1 MPKSHFKQKPFVWA
15 TSILAL
21 TGWSVAF
28 GGACI
33 LKVLNGAWWVMIYQL
48 CIIIGHLVVFMSGS
62 MQHYRLAM
70 AAFLASSIPLLT
82 IQIDYVVQYTKTSI
96 PKVPASAY
104 VAGYIMLVTV
114 QYLWLLVIG
123 SDRQTWLGQ
132 LAHHP
137 VYEPT
142 PYYSEKMDQSL
153 PSNAIMRPLQAVR
166 KTPVEFNE
174 KVQALHAY
182 HASAEDPNELNF
194 EKGEILEIVDR
205 KGNWWQ
211 ARKQNGAIGIIPSN
225 YFAQ

>member
-1 MPKSHFKQKPFVWA
+1 
-15 TSILAL
+15 
-21 TGWSVAF
+21 
-28 GGACI
+28 
-33 LKVLNGAWWVMIYQL
+33 MIYQL

-62 MQHYRLAM
+62 MQHYRLA
-70 AAFLASSIPLLT
+70 
-82 IQIDYVVQYTKTSI
+82 YTKTSI

-153 PSNAIMRPLQAVR
+153 PSNAIMRPL
-166 KTPVEFNE
+166 
-174 KVQALHAY
+174 H

-225 YFAQ
+225 YVSIFICGFLKKKKKITLNIIVMI